1 MAASGRVLD
10 YVAAGFLRGRFFRQQ
25 PPKTAGREEY
35 GREFARE
42 FLRACGNRH
51 SLKSAKGG
59 AAGFRA
65 YRRRSWSA
73 KYKCDV
79 IATATAFSAR
89 SIRDAIEKFVL
100 PRGSFSELIVSGGG
114 AKNPTLMAWLA
125 DEVRDLGLRLRSSDE
140 FGIPSAAKEAV
151 AFAVL
156 AFETWNR
163 RPSNVPSA
171 TGAGRSVILGKISY
185 P

>member
-1 MAASGRVLD
+1 
-10 YVAAGFLRGRFFRQQ
+10 
-25 PPKTAGREEY
+25 
-35 GREFARE
+35 
-42 FLRACGNRH
+42 
-51 SLKSAKGG
+51 
-59 AAGFRA
+59 
-65 YRRRSWSA
+65 
-73 KYKCDV
+73 V

-125 DEVRDLGLRLRSSDE
+125 NEVRDLGLRLRSSDE